1 MPQALPIKKPNWIDV
16 APTLL
21 DEHGL
26 DELTPDMARHWSLV
40 LYSRRVPHRVRQ
52 GWPGLKLLVPPGREQ
67 EALDELRAF
76 LLENPP
82 SRVVLP
88 DFRRPAFS
96 WGELPGVLWSLSL
109 VTLFLTATGAE
120 NGLGVFLVDWHAKGE
135 GDTGLMAAGQ
145 WWRAVTSLTLHADIA
160 HLMGNVCLG
169 GTFLVLLATE
179 VGLGAAWFLSLS
191 GAVLANLAK
200 VLLQGAGYRFLGA
213 STMVF
218 ASVGVLAGVRLVRL
232 QRNLRWRRILPFA
245 AGLMILAFLGVG
257 DQEDARRI
265 DLAGHFMGFGSGFAL
280 GLAYAALERV
290 TNKSGRPFSRWLG
303 GAATAMCVLAWAWAL
318 LA

>member
-1 MPQALPIKKPNWIDV
+1 MRPNWIDITP
-16 APTLL
+16 ALL
-21 DEHGL
+21 EEFGL
-26 DELTPDMARHWSLV
+26 DELTPDMSRHWSLA

-52 GWPGLKLLVPPGREQ
+52 GWPGLKLLVPPSREQ
-67 EALDELRAF
+67 EAKDELRAY
-76 LLENPP
+76 LTENPP
-82 SRVVLP
+82 GRIILP
-88 DFRRPAFS
+88 DFRRPAFT

-120 NGLGVFLVDWHAKGE
+120 NTLGVFMVDWHAIGE

-145 WWRAVTSLTLHADIA
+145 WWRAVTALMLHADIA

-179 VGLGAAWFLSLS
+179 AGLGAAWFLSLAA
-191 GAVLANLAK
+191 GVLANLAK
-200 VLLQGAGYRFLGA
+200 ALLQGTGYRFLGA

-218 ASVGVLAGVRLVRL
+218 ASVGVLAGMRLVRL
-232 QRNLRWRRILPFA
+232 GRSLRWRRALPFA

-265 DLAGHFMGFGSGFAL
+265 DLAGHFMGFGAGFAL
-280 GLAYAALERV
+280 GMAYAAVERF
-290 TNKSGRPFSRWLG
+290 TGRSGRPLSPWLG
-303 GAATAMCVLAWAWAL
+303 ISATALCVLAWAWAL